1 MIGSDSRKKSCPYT
15 LENRPSTPA
24 SRESSIDGKYAP
36 TYYVCMYKLVLMPVS
51 YSDNSASNRE
61 FIRVTRG
68 SEVGAF
74 YHPFFRKGEPELCKK
89 MTCMASKFRQTI
101 QPMNPVALGLSTSF
115 ISDDLINGGSYIND
129 GSSQGLAC
137 RGNGADRADTAGAR
151 QLLVPTNETGQSSR
165 TYCFEP
171 YVGVTCGGISPQCRP
186 INWSE
191 TLSVVQAQPIV
202 SQNQK
207 NDHLAD
213 HIQSELERD
222 NLSSYQGNPY
232 NPRPFLQLPSLSHKD
247 LVVPNIHIQHQ
258 QDVHFG
264 QSLLQEKYAFPPML
278 AATMEELNQ
287 QRRRGLKKVCDMD
300 RTQTHGFK

>member
-1 MIGSDSRKKSCPYT
+1 MIGSDSRKKSCQYT
-15 LENRPSTPA
+15 LESRPSTPV

-74 YHPFFRKGEPELCKK
+74 YHPFFRKGEPELCKR
-89 MTCMASKFRQTI
+89 MTCMASKFRQAI

-115 ISDDLINGGSYIND
+115 TFDDLTNGGSYIND
-129 GSSQGLAC
+129 GSSQVL
-137 RGNGADRADTAGAR
+137 DRADTAGAR
-151 QLLVPTNETGQSSR
+151 QLLVPTNENGQSDSPYYYYSHQN
-165 TYCFEP
+165 TP
-171 YVGVTCGGISPQCRP
+171 YVEVISGGISPECRS
-186 INWSE
+186 INCSE
-191 TLSVVQAQPIV
+191 TLSAVQAQPSV

-232 NPRPFLQLPSLSHKD
+232 NPRPFLQLPSLSNKD

-264 QSLLQEKYAFPPML
+264 QSLLQEKYAFPPVL

>member
-1 MIGSDSRKKSCPYT
+1 
-15 LENRPSTPA
+15 
-24 SRESSIDGKYAP
+24 
-36 TYYVCMYKLVLMPVS
+36 
-51 YSDNSASNRE
+51 
-61 FIRVTRG
+61 
-68 SEVGAF
+68 
-74 YHPFFRKGEPELCKK
+74 
-89 MTCMASKFRQTI
+89 MASKFRQAI

-115 ISDDLINGGSYIND
+115 TFDDLTNGGSYIND
-129 GSSQGLAC
+129 GSSQVL
-137 RGNGADRADTAGAR
+137 DRADTAGAR
-151 QLLVPTNETGQSSR
+151 QLLVPTNENGQSDSPYYYYSHQN
-165 TYCFEP
+165 TP
-171 YVGVTCGGISPQCRP
+171 YVEVISGGISPECRS
-186 INWSE
+186 INCSE
-191 TLSVVQAQPIV
+191 TLSAVQAQPSV

-232 NPRPFLQLPSLSHKD
+232 NPRPFLQLPSLSNKD

-264 QSLLQEKYAFPPML
+264 QSLLQEKYAFPPVL